1 MRTNNKS
8 LRNQFRLIHLLT
20 SIFLGLF
27 IYSPLKDNPQFVMFV
42 RFGVCPVVAVSGI
55 WMWKGKRIQQGIKGL
70 FSSSTA
76 NQG

>member
-42 RFGVCPVVAVSGI
+42 RFGMCPIVAISGI
-55 WMWKGKRIQQGIKGL
+55 WMWKGHWIQQRVKQL
-70 FSSSTA
+70 FPSSTV
-76 NQG
+76 N